1 MSHPPGPPD
10 PSHGPTGPDDGEDAG
25 RDADPWA
32 PPPPPDRDGAAE
44 QSPYPG
50 QPDYGQPDYGQPQYG
65 QPDYGQPQYG
75 QPQYGQPQY
84 GQPQYGTGYPQP
96 GYGPYGYQGYA
107 PARNGKA
114 VAAMWTGIGALV
126 LTFCC
131 GGGILGVVPIVLGVK
146 ARKEIRA
153 GGGQQEGDGMAL
165 AGIITGAIAIVLS
178 LVVIAFIVIAVVA
191 AQSGEDFGQTGV

>member
-10 PSHGPTGPDDGEDAG
+10 PSHDPTGPDDGS
-25 RDADPWA
+25 DPWA
-32 PPPPPDRDGAAE
+32 PPPPDRDGATE
-44 QSPYPG
+44 HPEHGQPDYRQTPYG
-50 QPDYGQPDYGQPQYG
+50 QPDYGPTPYGQPQYG
-65 QPDYGQPQYG
+65 QPDYGQQQPPYG
-75 QPQYGQPQY
+75 RAPYGA
-84 GQPQYGTGYPQP
+84 GYPQP
-96 GYGPYGYQGYA
+96 GYGPYGYQGYR

-114 VAAMWTGIGALV
+114 TAAMWTGIGTLV

-165 AGIITGAIAIVLS
+165 AGIITGTIAIVLS

-191 AQSGEDFGQTGV
+191 NQSGDNFGQTGV